1 MILNCIVTDDEP
13 IAIEIIE
20 DYIQLIPG
28 LKLQTTCTDTMDTF
42 EALRKNDADVLF
54 IDIQMPGISGLDFIR
69 SLKNPPLV
77 VFTTAYPNYALDGF
91 ELDAVDYLLKPISIE
106 RFLKTVD
113 KLFARKS
120 TENQM
125 QIATT
130 SIEKK
135 SFFIKSNSGYAR
147 IEFNEILYV
156 EGLENYIKIVC
167 ADKTVVSL
175 NTMKYAESILPAEK
189 FIRIHRSHIINLDK
203 VETYKENSFKIMDK
217 QLVVGKSYRK
227 TITEFLKSNYSE

>member
-1 MILNCIVTDDEP
+1 MILNCIITDDEP

-28 LKLQTTCTDTMDTF
+28 LQMQTTCTDALDTF

-69 SLKNPPLV
+69 SLKKPPLV
-77 VFTTAYPNYALDGF
+77 VFTTAYPNYALEGF

-106 RFLKTVD
+106 RFLKTTD
-113 KLFARKS
+113 KLFARKNIVNKQQ
-120 TENQM
+120 TIEVP
-125 QIATT
+125 T
-130 SIEKK
+130 EKK

-147 IEFNEILYV
+147 IAFNKILYV

-167 ADKTVVSL
+167 ADKTIVSL
-175 NTMKYAESILPAEK
+175 NTMKNAESMLPPEK
-189 FIRIHRSHIINLDK
+189 FLRIHRSHIINLDK
-203 VETYKENSFKIMDK
+203 VETYKENTFKILDK

-227 TITEFLKSNYSE
+227 SIVEFLKNNRLE